1 MLTCDR
7 NSDADVLNKGTAGT
21 WSQQSV
27 VNGELF
33 CCNGGAMST
42 ATSSSSNANNGGTL
56 TTCSCSSDGGDAC
69 MGIYCDACGIG
80 MEEDPTRGC
89 CGCRQRSTPTH
100 PTKHGEGARLAN
112 DADVD
117 TTTQQ
122 GGRSSIDVSIDT
134 GASSSSFAAMPPPTA
149 AAVAVVVAV
158 GVAAAANML

>member
-1 MLTCDR
+1 
-7 NSDADVLNKGTAGT
+7 
-21 WSQQSV
+21 
-27 VNGELF
+27 
-33 CCNGGAMST
+33 
-42 ATSSSSNANNGGTL
+42 
-56 TTCSCSSDGGDAC
+56 
-69 MGIYCDACGIG
+69 

-100 PTKHGEGARLAN
+100 PTKHGGEGARLAN

>member
-1 MLTCDR
+1 MRHNRAAALVAVMLAGIASTP
-7 NSDADVLNKGTAGT
+7 NTLVDAAASSCSKGVACTAGT

-89 CGCRQRSTPTH
+89 W
-100 PTKHGEGARLAN
+100 
-112 DADVD
+112 
-117 TTTQQ
+117 
-122 GGRSSIDVSIDT
+122 GRSSIDVSIDT

>member
-1 MLTCDR
+1 
-7 NSDADVLNKGTAGT
+7 
-21 WSQQSV
+21 
-27 VNGELF
+27 
-33 CCNGGAMST
+33 
-42 ATSSSSNANNGGTL
+42 
-56 TTCSCSSDGGDAC
+56 
-69 MGIYCDACGIG
+69 

-100 PTKHGEGARLAN
+100 PTKHGGGEGARLAN